1 MKKFFV
7 LTIVFILALTACD
20 SMTAPT
26 EAPAEEPTTVPPTA
40 EVVVVTVEVPVE
52 VTSEAPAPTP
62 MPTATLPPAPEPTQA
77 PPTEAPPAEAPPT
90 EAPAADSSSSE
101 GPFTVASNL
110 WSPYFRD
117 VTYSSESFSLRC
129 YPGEVTFSAV
139 ATDPYI
145 VDVEL
150 YYRIEDRQSIS
161 ITEWKNY
168 GKMDVLG
175 DGKYSLT
182 LSGEDI
188 HPDWRKHLAW
198 FDFQLIGL
206 NKGGA
211 AVGRTE
217 KIVKMITYTIDCQ

>member
-20 SMTAPT
+20 SMAAQT
-26 EAPAEEPTTVPPTA
+26 EAPTVEPTTIPPTA
-40 EVVVVTVEVPVE
+40 EVIVVTVEVPVE
-52 VTSEAPAPTP
+52 APAEPTAVP
-62 MPTATLPPAPEPTQA
+62 PSPEPTATQPPAPEPTAVPPTQA
-77 PPTEAPPAEAPPT
+77 PPTEAA
-90 EAPAADSSSSE
+90 APAVESSSSE
-101 GPFTVASNL
+101 GPFDVASNL

-129 YPGEVTFSAV
+129 FPEEVTFSAV

-150 YYRIEDRQSIS
+150 YYRIEDRQSPS
-161 ITEWKNY
+161 MTEWKNY
-168 GKMDVLG
+168 GKMDSLG
-175 DGKYSLT
+175 DGKYSVT
-182 LSGEDI
+182 ISGEDV

-198 FDFQLIGL
+198 FDFQFIGL

-217 KIVKMITYTIDCQ
+217 KVVQLITYTIDCQ